1 MLSALYE
8 LFNLIFPTNLRD
20 RCFYYPEFM
29 DEKTEGEE
37 AYSVSPSLQAIVKF
51 KLRHCQPKALAPF
64 NLSRLSLT
72 FVSLYPSRLQLWDI
86 EEQEREKK
94 NHTACLVG
102 EPCF

>member
-1 MLSALYE
+1 
-8 LFNLIFPTNLRD
+8 
-20 RCFYYPEFM
+20 M

-51 KLRHCQPKALAPF
+51 KLRHCQPRALAPF

-72 FVSLYPSRLQLWDI
+72 FVSLYLSRLQLWDI

-94 NHTACLVG
+94 KPHSMLGGRAVFLSMIFPLYGVPFCLVSMRKW
-102 EPCF
+102 